1 MKKRVCCY
9 LHGARAAV
17 GGEALAAVADP
28 GLAVVAD
35 GADHGQAGGVL
46 AGVADDAVAR
56 LHHALDLAALGADGK
71 PSGDIVNLTARV
83 KIAGHRLK

>member
-1 MKKRVCCY
+1 M
-9 LHGARAAV
+9 

-71 PSGDIVNLTARV
+71 PGRETVDLIDSFYGDCRFKLNL
-83 KIAGHRLK
+83 ID